1 MKKSDLTR
9 KFDTSIANQR
19 DMARSNE
26 LISVIIFAQNRNK
39 EKLREKLIQNGC
51 YIKYEFEIM
60 NAFAVDT
67 YASKITEIAKDENI
81 IYIASDTDAATCL
94 DIAVPAVGA
103 DKVKYTG
110 KGVGVA
116 IIDTGVYPHNDLTL
130 SSNRITEF
138 VDFVQGKKKPYDDNG
153 HGTHVAGILAS
164 DGISSKGKYR
174 GIAPQVN
181 IIALK
186 VMNQNGEGA
195 TSDIIAALDW
205 VWKNKEKYNIRIA
218 SLSLGSVVHG
228 RKDYDPMLIAA
239 EKLWDSGVVVVAAAG
254 NEGPAP
260 GTIDSPGVSRKIITV
275 GCSDDKN
282 TIPIDDDTV
291 ADFSSRGPSPY
302 TKSKPDLL
310 APGVNITSLANYGT
324 GYITMSGTSMSTP
337 LISGCC
343 ALLLEK
349 NPKLTPN
356 EVKELLIKSTY
367 SLQQPKTVQG
377 SGLINL
383 QKLLK

>member
-1 MKKSDLTR
+1 MKRNELAR
-9 KFDTSIANQR
+9 KFDASIASQWNI
-19 DMARSNE
+19 AKSNE
-26 LISVIIFAQNRNK
+26 LISVIIFAQNKNK
-39 EKLREKLIQNGC
+39 EKLREKLIKNGC
-51 YIKYEFEIM
+51 HIKYEFEIM
-60 NAFAVDT
+60 NAFAVD
-67 YASKITEIAKDENI
+67 ACAGKIPEMAEDENI

-94 DIAVPAVGA
+94 DIARPAIGT
-103 DKVKYTG
+103 DNVKYTG

-116 IIDTGVYPHNDLTL
+116 IIDTGIYPHNDLIL

-164 DGISSKGKYR
+164 DGVSSKGKYR
-174 GIAPQVN
+174 GIAPGVN

-186 VMNQNGEGA
+186 VMNQNGEGS
-195 TSDIIAALDW
+195 TSDIIAAMDW
-205 VWKNKEKYNIRIA
+205 IWKNKNKYNIRIA

-228 RKDYDPMLIAA
+228 KQSYDPMVIAA
-239 EKLWDSGVVVVAAAG
+239 EKLWDSGIVVIAAAG
-254 NEGPAP
+254 NEGPAA

-282 TIPIDDDTV
+282 TIPINDDTV

-324 GYITMSGTSMSTP
+324 GYVTMSGTSMSTP
-337 LISGCC
+337 VISGCC

-356 EVKELLIKSTY
+356 EVKNLLIKNTD
-367 SLQQPKTVQG
+367 SLSQPKTTQG

-383 QKLLK
+383 KRLLK